1 MSSFSLELF
10 EKNIKAV
17 QQCDA
22 KAAQQDFS
30 FKNEYLET
38 LYFSY
43 FLSGTPLSYDDIDFS
58 KFSIEELEDYKTA
71 IELDLRIKKIKYLIK
86 SLPAKPSVSN
96 YI

>member
-22 KAAQQDFS
+22 KAARQDFS

-43 FLSGTPLSYDDIDFS
+43 FLSGTPLSYVDIDFS